1 MGTRAAVPNPRT
13 DPSKSVPS
21 RLSLSFS
28 LSFPSPQTPTFS
40 SHSTPPPGFRARG
53 GGEGGHGGDVGGR
66 AAEGKWMPR
75 RLAPYRS
82 FASQIRESPY
92 RSCRGGCHSHRSIK
106 FSSSPLSREDGVC
119 VCRPGEHARRSG
131 ARRRVRQ
138 AVVAERIGRRGGH
151 CQGQQS
157 FCPAGWFRA
166 GASQGRRPCRVQPST
181 GV

>member
-21 RLSLSFS
+21 RLFLSR
-28 LSFPSPQTPTFS
+28 L
-40 SHSTPPPGFRARG
+40 R
-53 GGEGGHGGDVGGR
+53 
-66 AAEGKWMPR
+66 R
-75 RLAPYRS
+75 RLPFLLTPLRRPDS
-82 FASQIRESPY
+82 ERQREEAERADMAAMLVGALRRGSG
-92 RSCRGGCHSHRSIK
+92 CRGGLRLIAHSLRRFVSPLIAHAAAAATRIRSIQ

-138 AVVAERIGRRGGH
+138 AVVAERIGRRGGN

-166 GASQGRRPCRVQPST
+166 GASQGRRPCRVLPST

>member
-21 RLSLSFS
+21 RLFLSR
-28 LSFPSPQTPTFS
+28 L
-40 SHSTPPPGFRARG
+40 R
-53 GGEGGHGGDVGGR
+53 
-66 AAEGKWMPR
+66 R
-75 RLAPYRS
+75 RLPFLLTPLRRPDS
-82 FASQIRESPY
+82 ERQREEAERADMAAMLVGALRRGSG
-92 RSCRGGCHSHRSIK
+92 CRGGLRLIAHSLRRFVSPLIAHAAAAATRIRSIQ
-106 FSSSPLSREDGVC
+106 FSSSPLSREDGVCFC

-138 AVVAERIGRRGGH
+138 AVVAERIGRRGGN